1 MTDVYAIRLLGRN
14 DIADMRSMLAMFG
27 DAFDDRDTYTA
38 SQPDDAYLARLLA
51 CDTFVAVAAFAG
63 HQVVGGLAGY
73 VLPKFEQAR
82 SEFYIYDLAVEAGHR
97 RRGVA
102 TTLIRTLQEAVAQR
116 GVYVV
121 FVQADIGDHAAVALY
136 TGLGIREDVMHFDLL
151 PPGRSTGAEP

>member
-1 MTDVYAIRLLGRN
+1 MTDPYATRLLGRN

-38 SQPDDAYLARLLA
+38 SQPDDAYLAHLLA
-51 CDTFVAVAAFAG
+51 SDTFVAVAAFAG
-63 HQVVGGLAGY
+63 NQVVGGLAGY

-82 SEFYIYDLAVEAGHR
+82 SEFYIYDLAVDAGHR
-97 RRGVA
+97 RRGIA
-102 TTLIRTLQEAVAQR
+102 TGLIRTLQEAVAQR

-121 FVQADIGDHAAVALY
+121 FVQADDGDDAAVALY

-151 PPGRSTGAEP
+151 PPGAGTKL